1 MANELSIKPFVTSFK
16 VNNLQCTRRDNI
28 LFQGL
33 SFSLE
38 DGGLLQIDGVNGSG
52 KSSLL
57 QMCVGLIQASEGEIT
72 WNGEDITSTRYQYQ
86 SDITYFGHTNGV
98 KAGLTALEN
107 MKVMHALSG
116 FKSEIN
122 YSSILKQIGLAGM
135 EDVLL
140 SRMSAG
146 QKRRVGLTRI
156 FMSKSKLWFLDEPF
170 NALDK
175 NGKKIIEQLIVEHC
189 KSGGMVIFATH
200 QTMEIDGYPLQHI
213 HLSQDQ

>member
-1 MANELSIKPFVTSFK
+1 MTSFE
-16 VNNLQCTRRDNI
+16 VNNLQCIRRDNI

-33 SFSLE
+33 SFKLE

-72 WNGEDITSTRYQYQ
+72 WNNEDITSSRHQFQ

-116 FKSEIN
+116 FKTKVD
-122 YSSILKQIGLAGM
+122 YSLILKQIGLAGM

-146 QKRRVGLTRI
+146 QKRRIGLTRI
-156 FMSKSKLWFLDEPF
+156 FMAASKLWLLDEPF

-213 HLSQDQ
+213 HLGETS

>member
-1 MANELSIKPFVTSFK
+1 MSKFS
-16 VNNLQCTRRDNI
+16 VNNLECSRRDNI
-28 LFQGL
+28 LFQEL
-33 SFSLE
+33 NFSLE
-38 DGGLLQIDGVNGSG
+38 DGGLLQINGVNGSG

-57 QMCVGLIQASEGEIT
+57 QICVGLIQASEGEII
-72 WNGEDITSTRYQYQ
+72 WNGEDIMESRYQFQ
-86 SDITYFGHTNGV
+86 AEMTYFGHTNGV

-116 FKSEIN
+116 SKANID
-122 YSSILKQIGLAGM
+122 YSLILEHIGLSGL

-146 QKRRVGLTRI
+146 QKRRVGLSRI
-156 FMSKSKLWFLDEPF
+156 FMSSSKLWLLDEPF

-175 NGKKIIEQLIVEHC
+175 NGKKIIEQLIVKHC
-189 KSGGMVIFATH
+189 TDGGMVIFATH

-213 HLSQDQ
+213 HLGEEA

>member
-1 MANELSIKPFVTSFK
+1 MAIFK
-16 VNNLQCTRRDNI
+16 INNLQCIRRDNI
-28 LFQGL
+28 LFDDL
-33 SFSLE
+33 SFSLK

-57 QMCVGLIQASEGEIT
+57 QMCIGLIQATEGSIS
-72 WNGEDITSTRYQYQ
+72 WDGENINNCRYQFQ
-86 SDITYFGHTNGV
+86 SDMTYFGHTNGV
-98 KAGLTALEN
+98 KSGLTALEN

-116 FKSEIN
+116 FKSEID
-122 YSSILKQIGLAGM
+122 YSLILKKIGLPGM

-156 FMSKSKLWFLDEPF
+156 FMASSKLWILDEPF

-175 NGKKIIEQLIVEHC
+175 NGKKIIEQLIVTHC
-189 KSGGMVIFATH
+189 KTDGMVIFATH

-213 HLSQDQ
+213 HLGQDNSDE

>member
-1 MANELSIKPFVTSFK
+1 VATFNVT
-16 VNNLQCTRRDNI
+16 NLECIRRDNI

-33 SFSLE
+33 NFSLE
-38 DGGLLQIDGVNGSG
+38 DGGLLQVDGVNGSG

-57 QMCVGLIQASEGEIT
+57 QMCVGLIQATEGEIT
-72 WNGEDITSTRYQYQ
+72 WNNKNIRLSRYQFQ
-86 SDITYFGHTNGV
+86 SEITYFGHTNGV

-116 FKSEIN
+116 SKTKID
-122 YSSILKQIGLAGM
+122 YSLILKQIGLSGV

-156 FMSKSKLWFLDEPF
+156 FMATPKLWLLDEPF

-175 NGKKIIEQLIVEHC
+175 NGKRIIEQLIVKHC
-189 KSGGMVIFATH
+189 TAGGMVIFATH
-200 QTMEIDGYPLQHI
+200 QTMEIDGYPLQHL
-213 HLSQDQ
+213 HLGDDNA

>member
-1 MANELSIKPFVTSFK
+1 
-16 VNNLQCTRRDNI
+16 

-33 SFSLE
+33 SFKLE

-72 WNGEDITSTRYQYQ
+72 WNGENITNERYKFQ

-116 FKSEIN
+116 FKTKVD
-122 YSSILKQIGLAGM
+122 YSLILKQIGLAGM

-146 QKRRVGLTRI
+146 QKRRIGLTRI
-156 FMSKSKLWFLDEPF
+156 FMAASKLWLLDEPF

-213 HLSQDQ
+213 HLGETS

>member
-1 MANELSIKPFVTSFK
+1 MSILNI
-16 VNNLQCTRRDNI
+16 NNLQCIRRDNI
-28 LFQGL
+28 LFQRL
-33 SFSLE
+33 NFVLE
-38 DGGLLQIDGVNGSG
+38 DAGLLQIDGVNGSG

-57 QMCVGLIQASEGEIT
+57 QMCVGLIQASEGEVS
-72 WNGEDITSTRYQYQ
+72 WNGENINTCRYQFQ
-86 SDITYFGHTNGV
+86 SEMTYFGHSNGV

-116 FKSEIN
+116 SKEKTD
-122 YSSILKQIGLAGM
+122 YSLVLKQIGLAGM

-156 FMSKSKLWFLDEPF
+156 FMAPSKLWLLDEPF

-175 NGKKIIEQLIVEHC
+175 HGKQIIEQLIVKHC
-189 KSGGMVIFATH
+189 KAGGMVIFATH

-213 HLSQDQ
+213 HLGEDA

>member
-1 MANELSIKPFVTSFK
+1 MFNVK
-16 VNNLQCTRRDNI
+16 NLQCLRRDNI
-28 LFQGL
+28 LFQAL
-33 SFSLE
+33 NFSLE

-57 QMCVGLIQASEGEIT
+57 QMCVGLIQATDGEIT
-72 WNGEDITSTRYQYQ
+72 WNSENITNLRYQFQ

-116 FKSEIN
+116 FKLKID
-122 YSSILKQIGLAGM
+122 YSRILKQIGLAGM

-156 FMSKSKLWFLDEPF
+156 FMASSKLWLLDEPF

-175 NGKKIIEQLIVEHC
+175 EGKIIIEQLIVQHC

-213 HLSQDQ
+213 HLGQSN

>member
-1 MANELSIKPFVTSFK
+1 MATFK
-16 VNNLQCTRRDNI
+16 VNNLQCIRRDNI

-33 SFSLE
+33 SFNLE
-38 DGGLLQIDGVNGSG
+38 AGGLLQIDGVNGSG

-57 QMCVGLIQASEGEIT
+57 QMCVGLIQSTDGEIT
-72 WNGEDITSTRYQYQ
+72 WNGENITSERYQFQ

-116 FKSEIN
+116 FKLKID
-122 YSSILKQIGLAGM
+122 YSLVLKQIGLAGM

-140 SRMSAG
+140 GRMSAG

-156 FMSKSKLWFLDEPF
+156 FMASSKLWFLDEPF

-175 NGKKIIEQLIVEHC
+175 EGKIIIEQLIVQHC
-189 KSGGMVIFATH
+189 KAGGMVIFATH

-213 HLSQDQ
+213 HLGVTS

>member
-1 MANELSIKPFVTSFK
+1 VATFNVT
-16 VNNLQCTRRDNI
+16 NLECIRRDNI
-28 LFQGL
+28 LFREL
-33 SFSLE
+33 NFSLE
-38 DGGLLQIDGVNGSG
+38 DGGLLQVDGVNGSG

-57 QMCVGLIQASEGEIT
+57 QMCIGLIQATEGNIS
-72 WNGEDITSTRYQYQ
+72 WNGEDIIASRYQFQ
-86 SDITYFGHTNGV
+86 SDMTYFGHTNGV

-116 FKSEIN
+116 SKAKID
-122 YSSILKQIGLAGM
+122 YSLILKQIGLSGM
-135 EDVLL
+135 DDVLL

-156 FMSKSKLWFLDEPF
+156 FMATSKLWLLDEPF

-175 NGKKIIEQLIVEHC
+175 NGKKIIEQLIVKHC
-189 KSGGMVIFATH
+189 TAGGMVIFATH

-213 HLSQDQ
+213 HLGQNNE

>member
-1 MANELSIKPFVTSFK
+1 MSIFNIK
-16 VNNLQCTRRDNI
+16 NLQCIRRDNI

-33 SFSLE
+33 NFDLE
-38 DGGLLQIDGVNGSG
+38 QGGLLQIDGVNGSG

-57 QMCVGLIQASEGEIT
+57 QMCVGLIQASEGSIN
-72 WNGEDITSTRYQYQ
+72 WNGVNIKESRYQFQ
-86 SDITYFGHTNGV
+86 SDMTYFGHSNGV
-98 KAGLTALEN
+98 KAELTAREN

-116 FKSEIN
+116 DKSDID
-122 YSSILKQIGLAGM
+122 YSSILKQIGLAGL

-146 QKRRVGLTRI
+146 QKRRVGLSRI
-156 FMSKSKLWFLDEPF
+156 FMTQSKLWLLDEPF

-175 NGKKIIEQLIVEHC
+175 NGKKIIEQLIVKHC
-189 KSGGMVIFATH
+189 TAGGMVIFATH

-213 HLSQDQ
+213 HLGNET

>member
-1 MANELSIKPFVTSFK
+1 MALFK
-16 VNNLQCTRRDNI
+16 VNNLQCVRRDNI

-33 SFSLE
+33 SFKLE

-57 QMCVGLIQASEGEIT
+57 QMCIGLIQITEGNIS
-72 WNGEDITSTRYQYQ
+72 WNQTDIRDCRYQFQ
-86 SDITYFGHTNGV
+86 TDMTYFGHTNGV
-98 KAGLTALEN
+98 KTGLTALEN

-116 FKSEIN
+116 FKSEVD
-122 YSSILKQIGLAGM
+122 YSLILKQIGLAGM
-135 EDVLL
+135 DDVLL

-156 FMSKSKLWFLDEPF
+156 FMASSKLWLLDEPF

-175 NGKKIIEQLIVEHC
+175 NGKKIIEQLIVSHC
-189 KSGGMVIFATH
+189 KAGGMVIFATH

-213 HLSQDQ
+213 HLG